1 MAKTPRTRALATF
14 GLNVRKRREALELTQ
29 LEAAEKADLD
39 PTYISGIERGVR
51 NASLIS
57 IARLAKALKTT
68 ASDLCTGVRP

>member
-14 GLNVRKRREALELTQ
+14 GLNVRKRREELELTQ
-29 LEAAEKADLD
+29 LEAAEKAELD

-57 IARLAKALKTT
+57 IARVAKALKI
-68 ASDLCTGVRP
+68 SVSELCTGVRA

>member
-14 GLNVRKRREALELTQ
+14 GLNVRKRREALELSQ
-29 LEAAEKADLD
+29 LQAAERADLD

-57 IARLAKALKTT
+57 IARIAKALKVTV
-68 ASDLCTGVRP
+68 SELCTGVRA